1 MIKSHKM
8 CVNQEMKGKAKGQA
22 QLAKEM
28 LEESK
33 EINDGGWEKDKKKKK
48 QKKRLQEI
56 KNGKGRK

>member
-1 MIKSHKM
+1 M

-28 LEESK
+28 LEGSK